1 MLVFVLAGCAMFGA
15 MDQYVGSLTRFWAP
29 AWQVSALSAPWLVL
43 PFLVGCTQRRPA
55 RAAVVGTVGTLVAL
69 AAYGA
74 MTDSPIEHATLT
86 VASYSAFVRSNL
98 LWFAG
103 ALVTGPA
110 FGWLGHRWRVARAPY
125 AAAITSAVVLLEPLA
140 HLLGARQAAPI
151 GVVLIGEV
159 AVGIVLVGWFAWGSG
174 RRRSIDPRKW

>member
-1 MLVFVLAGCAMFGA
+1 MLVFVLAGCALFGA
-15 MDQYVGSLTRFWAP
+15 IDQYVGSLTRVWAP

-43 PFLVGCTQRRPA
+43 PFLVGSTQRRPA

-74 MTDSPIEHATLT
+74 MTDSPIEHAAFTM
-86 VASYSAFVRSNL
+86 ANYSAFVRSNL
-98 LWFAG
+98 LWFMG

-125 AAAITSAVVLLEPLA
+125 AAAVTSAVVLLEPLV
-140 HLLGARQAAPI
+140 HLLDARGAAPI
-151 GVVLIGEV
+151 GVVLIGEIV
-159 AVGIVLVGWFAWGSG
+159 VGLALGSWFAWGSG
-174 RRRSIDPRKW
+174 RSRSIDSRKW